1 MRTMI
6 RTRMKERMRMAK
18 ITNDQVDFM
27 REDIESEYGYTKIMM
42 ISDFIKECKK
52 ENPDISR
59 EELWEKIKEFRKE
72 KGWDTEDDD
81 DEN

>member
-1 MRTMI
+1 
-6 RTRMKERMRMAK
+6 MAK

-27 REDIESEYGYTKIMM
+27 RDDMESNYGYTKIMM
-42 ISDFIKECKK
+42 ISEFADECKK

-59 EELWEKIKEFRKE
+59 EELMERIREFRKE
-72 KGWDTEDDD
+72 KGWDTEDND

>member
-1 MRTMI
+1 MT
-6 RTRMKERMRMAK
+6 K

-27 REDIESEYGYTKIMM
+27 REDMESDYGYTKIMM
-42 ISDFIKECKK
+42 ISNFINECKK

-59 EELWEKIKEFRKE
+59 EEMWEKIKEFRKE

>member
-1 MRTMI
+1 MT
-6 RTRMKERMRMAK
+6 K

-27 REDIESEYGYTKIMM
+27 REDMENDFGYTKIMM
-42 ISDFIKECKK
+42 ISDLIKECKR

-59 EELWEKIKEFRKE
+59 EELMEKIKEFRKE
-72 KGWDTEDDD
+72 KGWDTEEND

>member
-1 MRTMI
+1 
-6 RTRMKERMRMAK
+6 MRMAK

-27 REDIESEYGYTKIMM
+27 RDDMESDYGYTKIMM
-42 ISDFIKECKK
+42 ISEFADECKK

-59 EELWEKIKEFRKE
+59 EEMMKRIKEFRKE

-81 DEN
+81 NEN

>member
-1 MRTMI
+1 MR
-6 RTRMKERMRMAK
+6 EL
-18 ITNDQVDFM
+18 TNEVIDFM
-27 REDIESEYGYTKIMM
+27 RDDMESDYGYTKIMM

-72 KGWDTEDDD
+72 KDWDTEDNDN
-81 DEN
+81 EN

>member
-1 MRTMI
+1 MT
-6 RTRMKERMRMAK
+6 K

-27 REDIESEYGYTKIMM
+27 RDDMESNYGYSRIMM
-42 ISDFIKECKK
+42 ISNFAVECKK

-59 EELWEKIKEFRKE
+59 EELMEKIRKFRKE